1 MTKIVSKWYVN
12 EPRIRYISYLEIMES
27 NLYRSGRL
35 WRWTDSHVNVTM
47 MLQYDMCWRMF
58 QLNNV
63 ESCCVLDGKWN
74 YNFLFRVRSCVPLFV
89 LFSFAWDSSVA
100 NKSRKMLSTV
110 VYAGMK
116 VILWDRYKHFAIFAT
131 IIACMIH
138 AFSLFECLLNF
149 LFRLRKIIIILTW

>member
-1 MTKIVSKWYVN
+1 MIRKWAKNKVHKLFRN
-12 EPRIRYISYLEIMES
+12 NGIEFIPFREIME
-27 NLYRSGRL
+27 
-35 WRWTDSHVNVTM
+35 VNWQSCQCDNDVTIRYV
-47 MLQYDMCWRMF
+47 LKNF

-110 VYAGMK
+110 VYSGMK
-116 VILWDRYKHFAIFAT
+116 VILWNRYKHFAIFAT

-138 AFSLFECLLNF
+138 AFSLFECLLNI
-149 LFRLRKIIIILTW
+149 LFRLRKILIILTW